1 MTWQNGLKVL
11 SDNKELVPEFFFDPS
26 FLINNFDA
34 DLGLNHLEVSVQN
47 VELPAWAESPRDFVL
62 QNLKM
67 LDNSDITPW
76 INLIFG
82 IN

>member
-47 VELPAWAESPRDFVL
+47 VELPAWAENPRDFVL